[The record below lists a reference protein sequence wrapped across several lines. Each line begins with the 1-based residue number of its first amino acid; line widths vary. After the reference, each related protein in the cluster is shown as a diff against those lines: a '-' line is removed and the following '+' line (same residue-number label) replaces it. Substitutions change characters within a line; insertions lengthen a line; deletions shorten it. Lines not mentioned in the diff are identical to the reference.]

1 MMSNTTKRWIP
12 RLIHLI
18 FSIPIAGYV
27 YSPFEELPNYAPV
40 VRFVSIPVLVLTGF
54 WMWKGHVVRRL
65 ISKRSAQ
72 QGAAA
77 NP

>member
-40 VRFVSIPVLVLTGF
+40 VRFVAIPALVLTGL
-54 WMWKGHVVRRL
+54 WMWKGQVLRRL
-65 ISKRSAQ
+65 ISKRPAQ
-72 QGAAA
+72 QNAADNA
-77 NP
+77 

>member
-1 MMSNTTKRWIP
+1 MSNTTKRWIP

-40 VRFVSIPVLVLTGF
+40 VRFVAIPALVLTGL
-54 WMWKGHVVRRL
+54 WMWKGQVLRRL
-65 ISKRSAQ
+65 ISKRPAQ
-72 QGAAA
+72 QNAADNA
-77 NP
+77 

>member
-1 MMSNTTKRWIP
+1 MISNATKRWIP

-18 FSIPIAGYV
+18 FSIPIIGYV

-40 VRFVSIPVLVLTGF
+40 VRFVSVPVIVLSGF
-54 WMWKGHVVRRL
+54 WMWKGHTLRRL

-72 QGAAA
+72 QDAAD
-77 NP
+77 NL